1 MYIANFKNY
10 SIIIIINTSKS
21 IFRLIKNHDQF
32 YVLFFQQKFHI
43 LCCNL
48 GTFIILHAH
57 ADNNILKLL
66 EEMAVN
72 HFLFCPLF

>member
-32 YVLFFQQKFHI
+32 YVLFFQ
-43 LCCNL
+43 
-48 GTFIILHAH
+48 
-57 ADNNILKLL
+57 
-66 EEMAVN
+66 
-72 HFLFCPLF
+72 